1 MTKIDISDLLL
12 DPPERKPIN
21 KKYIYIFLGT
31 IILFVILLSIN
42 SISKYISNKK
52 ETKKIEIY
60 VKKETKKI
68 EKINIKDRIFA
79 QKKEIVEDKTIITK
93 NTRYI
98 QISAFLSKNK
108 DEKLLRKIKNNDF
121 KYMLKK
127 GDKYTR
133 VFVGP
138 YKNYEEAK
146 NDLEKAKRTLRKD
159 AFITSKF

>member
-12 DPPERKPIN
+12 DPPEKKTIN

-31 IILFVILLSIN
+31 IVLFVILLSIN

-133 VFVGP
+133 VLVGP